1 MDCRS
6 VIHSLSDYVDDL
18 LTQSEAQHVES
29 HLQRCQ
35 PCLAV
40 KADLQEIRR
49 AARELPLHAPPRALW
64 ARIRQEIEQGGLAQA
79 APPARRAPAQAQN
92 WWQRLSEKRFT
103 FTLPQLAG
111 ASAVAASLIIF
122 SAVRSELPTQPV
134 GPAIVQ
140 QASADLTANSPAVR
154 AMQTRIE
161 ERLGRL
167 NTRKASW
174 KPEVKQTFEE
184 HLKRIDYSLDSTR
197 EALRKDPKL
206 DQQILLDLYK
216 EKLQVLEDF
225 DRLR

>member
-6 VIHSLSDYVDDL
+6 VIYALSDYVDGL
-18 LTQSEAQHVES
+18 LAQSEAQQVES
-29 HLQRCQ
+29 HLRRCQ

-40 KADLQEIRR
+40 RADLQEIRR
-49 AARELPLHAPPRALW
+49 AASELPQHTPPRALW
-64 ARIRQEIEQGGLAQA
+64 ARIQQEIEQGGLVQTAS
-79 APPARRAPAQAQN
+79 PALRAPAKTPS

-111 ASAVAASLIIF
+111 ASALAASLIIF
-122 SAVRSELPTQPV
+122 SAVRTELPTQP
-134 GPAIVQ
+134 GPILSQ
-140 QASADLTANSPAVR
+140 QASADVTASSPAVR

-161 ERLGRL
+161 ERLNRL
-167 NTRKASW
+167 NMRKASW
-174 KPEVKQTFEE
+174 NPEVKQTFEE

-197 EALRKDPKL
+197 DALRKDPQL
-206 DQQILLDLYK
+206 DQQVLLDLYK

>member
-6 VIHSLSDYVDDL
+6 VMHSLSDYVDGL

-40 KADLQEIRR
+40 KADFQEIRR
-49 AARELPLHAPPRALW
+49 AARELPLHTPPRALW
-64 ARIRQEIEQGGLAQA
+64 ARIQQEIEQGGLAPA
-79 APPARRAPAQAQN
+79 ASPALRAPAKSPT
-92 WWQRLSEKRFT
+92 WRQRLSEKRFT

-111 ASAVAASLIIF
+111 TSALAASLIIF
-122 SAVRSELPTQPV
+122 SALRSGLPPP
-134 GPAIVQ
+134 GPIIPQ
-140 QASADLTANSPAVR
+140 QAAADVTASSPAVR

-161 ERLGRL
+161 ERLNRL

-174 KPEVKQTFEE
+174 NAEVKQTFEE

-197 EALRKDPKL
+197 DALRKDPQL
-206 DQQILLDLYK
+206 DQQVLLDLYK